1 MAKTAKE
8 NPAQKGEDNDSKKHT
23 LRLPFYSLAVP
34 LQMKAKIYST
44 SSSQR
49 RFSFMSQCCSK
60 GRELHDG
67 EVSENKGQFFCDVRE
82 GWRCPDLPQAFSV
95 WQLGKERERYDSAI
109 KAVSAISW
117 KRPSGGYY
125 TSTARNSSEQENYMY

>member
-117 KRPSGGYY
+117 KRLSGGYY